1 MPGDKGFW
9 ALDIILQKKWGNFN
23 MNMDSF
29 DMILT
34 VVALVMGVMLL
45 SGHGDILMKGGNAAA
60 RKKIYDEKKVQKVYG
75 VTLLLFGILTGLDMV
90 IKSFVYDI
98 IYLVVVIA
106 IFVISVVIVRKKC
119 LK

>member
-1 MPGDKGFW
+1 VE
-9 ALDIILQKKWGNFN
+9 I
-23 MNMDSF
+23 
-29 DMILT
+29 
-34 VVALVMGVMLL
+34 
-45 SGHGDILMKGGNAAA
+45 AAA

-106 IFVISVVIVRKKC
+106 NFCDLSGYCAQEMSEIKNSKNQ
-119 LK
+119 